1 MRAILYNFKYIL
13 LLSLFNIF
21 LSLYINKDN
30 LDLQNTI
37 IDIPDNHITN
47 IDLKKNQNITL
58 SIPYENDKD
67 LLLSIKSLNNKKF
80 SFFSDNE
87 FINYNNSNIEIY
99 RNTIDKSQLNKESKT
114 LIIDINSND
123 DNNNLEIINIVD
135 NGNISE
141 YQLIEENNKKYTV
154 YSPNFVIFFNTEEKK
169 NVKVEIN
176 FNDEINESLYY
187 AKVNLST
194 NDIKYIP
201 RVFNL
206 DETIYKY
213 TKKDFKKY
221 ITIDIDDEFKEG
233 PKGNKDC
240 KIIAF
245 IFSIKTNSNIKYS
258 VTFKI
263 EEMNW
268 FLIGSII
275 LALIFAVITFF
286 LIRRKKNV
294 NETNE
299 EEGEY
304 NVNKQDEGEGEGE
317 NPN

>member
-37 IDIPDNHITN
+37 IDNRLTY
-47 IDLKKNQNITL
+47 IDLQKNQNINL

-67 LLLSIKSLNNKKF
+67 LLLSIKSFNNKTF
-80 SFFSDNE
+80 SFSSDNE
-87 FINYNNSNIEIY
+87 FINNNNNIKEY
-99 RNTIDKSQLNKESKT
+99 RQTINSSKLNNENKT
-114 LIIDINSND
+114 LIININSND
-123 DNNNLEIINIVD
+123 DDNNIEIINIV
-135 NGNISE
+135 NYSNISK
-141 YQLIEENNKKYTV
+141 YHLIQKDNEKNTV
-154 YSPNFVIFFNTEEKK
+154 YSPNFVRFFQSNE
-169 NVKVEIN
+169 NDVKVEIK
-176 FNDEINESLYY
+176 FNNEIHESLYY
-187 AKVNLST
+187 GRVKLST
-194 NDIKYIP
+194 NDTNYIP

-206 DETIYKY
+206 NKNLYNYME
-213 TKKDFKKY
+213 KDFTGKD
-221 ITIDIDDEFKEG
+221 ITIKIDDSIEGG

-240 KIIAF
+240 EIIAF
-245 IFSIKTNSNIKYS
+245 IFSIKTNTNIQYS
-258 VTFKI
+258 VTSIK

>member
-37 IDIPDNHITN
+37 IDIPDNHMTN
-47 IDLKKNQNITL
+47 INLKKNQNITL

-67 LLLSIKSLNNKKF
+67 LLLSINSLNNKTF
-80 SFFSDNE
+80 SFSSDNE
-87 FINYNNSNIEIY
+87 FINKNNSNIY
-99 RNTIDKSQLNKESKT
+99 RKSIEKSKLNNESKT

-123 DNNNLEIINIVD
+123 DNNLEIINIIDYDYFSKYHLINKDNEKINVD
-135 NGNISE
+135 
-141 YQLIEENNKKYTV
+141 Y
-154 YSPNFVIFFNTEEKK
+154 PNFVRFFKQEEE
-169 NVKVEIN
+169 NVKIEIN
-176 FNDEINESLYY
+176 FNDDIHPFIYY
-187 AKVNLST
+187 LKVKLST
-194 NDIKYIP
+194 DDTNYIP

-206 DETIYKY
+206 DKNIYNY
-213 TKKDFKKY
+213 TEEELKEKKK
-221 ITIDIDDEFKEG
+221 TIDIDKEFKDD
-233 PKGNKDC
+233 PQGNKDC

-245 IFSIKTNSNIKYS
+245 IFSVKTNSNIKYS
-258 VTFKI
+258 VTITI
-263 EEMNW
+263 EGTNW